1 MKTYVQPWI
10 CKVKGEAET
19 VLQLQSTEKVLQV
32 SETEITDSNQI
43 LSKERKRILYS
54 SIFGRIGRKRMEW
67 RVNESQLYLNAHMLR
82 VKVQTGSVEE
92 LSQTA
97 IGG

>member
-1 MKTYVQPWI
+1 M
-10 CKVKGEAET
+10 A
-19 VLQLQSTEKVLQV
+19 
-32 SETEITDSNQI
+32 
-43 LSKERKRILYS
+43 
-54 SIFGRIGRKRMEW
+54 W

>member
-10 CKVKGEAET
+10 CKVKEETET

-43 LSKERKRILYS
+43 LSKENSLFFDLWENREEADGL
-54 SIFGRIGRKRMEW
+54 
-67 RVNESQLYLNAHMLR
+67 ES
-82 VKVQTGSVEE
+82 E
-92 LSQTA
+92 
-97 IGG
+97 